1 MKLEDLPPHHRAE
14 ALAQMG
20 KRSESVAA
28 VVAQVKREERRN
40 RHGAIRTPDRDGVM
54 RDSKLEAEYLESLRL
69 LFGPDK
75 VFPQVSMEV
84 AGGKRARPD
93 YMIVAGECEV
103 SSAEVLAIFGA
114 PVKASIVIWADAKG
128 HETERSKLAR
138 AVLAGRGVHVNL
150 LKRGGRK

>member
-1 MKLEDLPPHHRAE
+1 MNRSDLPPHYQAQVD
-14 ALAQMG
+14 AQLAAQS
-20 KRSESVAA
+20 KTVASA
-28 VVAQVKREERRN
+28 VAQVKREEKRK

-54 RDSKLEAEYLESLRL
+54 RDSRLEAEFLESLRL

-103 SSAEVLAIFGA
+103 SSAEVLAIFGH
-114 PVKASIVIWADAKG
+114 PVKASVIVWADAKG

-138 AVLAGRGVHVNL
+138 ARLAERGVYINL